1 MRIGRAIIVPA
12 ILALGVAGSLLT
24 GPALSAAAGHEASL
38 HLPAVAIAASPNTLF
53 HT

>member
-24 GPALSAAAGHEASL
+24 GPGMSAAAGHEAKVNV
-38 HLPAVAIAASPNTLF
+38 HVVAVSARPCTF
-53 HT
+53 YHG